1 MSKGIEDIKRKA
13 GVKLFSEINEDELA
27 LRIIE
32 SMGRCRRVQ
41 GVSPT
46 EALNTQTPP
55 EVAAS
60 ARATARTAILY
71 IAECFGASVQAQ

>member
-1 MSKGIEDIKRKA
+1 MTKGIDDIKRKA
-13 GVKLFSEINEDELA
+13 GIKLFSEVNEDELA
-27 LRIIE
+27 VRIIE
-32 SMGRCRRVQ
+32 SMGQCRRVQ
-41 GVSPT
+41 DVYPT
-46 EALNTQTPP
+46 EALNTMTPP